1 MERARAMLKVV
12 ADVYEGG
19 KDVIEMG
26 DSSRLLFWRRRRKW
40 VLFEHA
46 KAGGPGE

>member
-26 DSSRLLFWRRRRKW
+26 DSSRLLFWRRRKW
-40 VLFEHA
+40 ILFEHA
-46 KAGGPGE
+46 KAC